1 MTTGPKM
8 KLSVPRVM
16 AGLSRLN
23 LLRYLG
29 ALASRGMEAVGKF
42 GLYMLAARLMGGH
55 ESGLFF
61 LCLTWVNLVS
71 TAARMGLERA
81 IARHIAAE
89 LAIGHGSAAR
99 RVLLVGLAW
108 TTLAGVVAAIVTILV
123 ASTASQ
129 LLFHEPD
136 LRRPL
141 QIAAL
146 VLLPQTLA
154 FVIGFALIGLNRGVS
169 AQIIQSALPATLSL
183 MALLVGFNRIDTL
196 LMSYAGSFSICCVVG
211 ATLLLHEWRATM
223 IDRPDTSGVP
233 HEVLPPLWTTARP
246 FLVIELTQS
255 SLLSLPVLVLGMF
268 SDAMIVSAFS
278 IVSRLTM
285 LINTILISVAMIV
298 APSFARHHRRLEY
311 AAFQRVNRQTKRIA
325 TFICLPLLAAMII
338 FPRHLLSLLGG
349 EFVMAV
355 GALEVLALAQL
366 VNVLLPTQDMILA
379 MTGHGKT
386 LLRLNIQ
393 QLVACCVLSAI
404 LIPTF
409 RLMGA
414 AVLSALI
421 LVQGRVSFA
430 LAVRRLLPEFTLP
443 ARQAQS

>member
-1 MTTGPKM
+1 
-8 KLSVPRVM
+8 
-16 AGLSRLN
+16 
-23 LLRYLG
+23 
-29 ALASRGMEAVGKF
+29 
-42 GLYMLAARLMGGH
+42 
-55 ESGLFF
+55 
-61 LCLTWVNLVS
+61 
-71 TAARMGLERA
+71 
-81 IARHIAAE
+81 
-89 LAIGHGSAAR
+89 
-99 RVLLVGLAW
+99 
-108 TTLAGVVAAIVTILV
+108 
-123 ASTASQ
+123 
-129 LLFHEPD
+129 
-136 LRRPL
+136 
-141 QIAAL
+141 
-146 VLLPQTLA
+146 
-154 FVIGFALIGLNRGVS
+154 
-169 AQIIQSALPATLSL
+169 
-183 MALLVGFNRIDTL
+183 
-196 LMSYAGSFSICCVVG
+196 
-211 ATLLLHEWRATM
+211 M

-379 MTGHGKT
+379 MTGLGKT
-386 LLRLNIQ
+386 LLHLNIQ

>member
-1 MTTGPKM
+1 MTTGQKM
-8 KLSVPRVM
+8 KLSVNRIL
-16 AGLSRLN
+16 AGLCRLN
-23 LLRYLG
+23 LLHYLG

-61 LCLTWVNLVS
+61 LCLTWVNLAS

-89 LAIGHGSAAR
+89 LAIGHGRAAR
-99 RVLLVGLAW
+99 RVLVAGLAW
-108 TTLAGVVAAIVTILV
+108 TALAGVVAAVVTVLV
-123 ASTASQ
+123 AGTASL

-154 FVIGFALIGLNRGVS
+154 FVIGFALIGLNRGVA
-169 AQIIQSALPATLSL
+169 AQIIQSALPAMLSL
-183 MALLVGFNRIDTL
+183 VALLVGFNRIDTL
-196 LMSYAGSFSICCVVG
+196 LVSYAGSFSICCVIG
-211 ATLLLHEWRATM
+211 AALLLYEWHVTM

-233 HEVLPPLWTTARP
+233 HGVLPPLWTTARP

-268 SDAMIVSAFS
+268 SSAMVVSAFS

-311 AAFQRVNRQTKRIA
+311 AAFHRVNLQTQHIA
-325 TFICLPLLAAMII
+325 MLICLPVIAVMMI

-355 GALEVLALAQL
+355 GALEILALAQL

-393 QLVACCVLSAI
+393 QLIACCVLSAA

-409 RLMGA
+409 GLMGA

-430 LAVRRLLPEFTLP
+430 LAVRRLLPEFALP
-443 ARQAQS
+443 AKPAQS

>member
-1 MTTGPKM
+1 
-8 KLSVPRVM
+8 
-16 AGLSRLN
+16 
-23 LLRYLG
+23 
-29 ALASRGMEAVGKF
+29 
-42 GLYMLAARLMGGH
+42 
-55 ESGLFF
+55 
-61 LCLTWVNLVS
+61 
-71 TAARMGLERA
+71 MGLERA

-89 LAIGHGSAAR
+89 LAIGHGRAAR
-99 RVLLVGLAW
+99 RVLVAGLAW
-108 TTLAGVVAAIVTILV
+108 TALAGVVAAVVTVLV
-123 ASTASQ
+123 AGTASL

-154 FVIGFALIGLNRGVS
+154 FVIGFALIGLNRGVA
-169 AQIIQSALPATLSL
+169 AQIIQSALPAMLSL
-183 MALLVGFNRIDTL
+183 VALLVGFNRIDTL
-196 LMSYAGSFSICCVVG
+196 LVSYAGSFSICCVIG
-211 ATLLLHEWRATM
+211 AALLLYEWHVTM

-233 HEVLPPLWTTARP
+233 HGVLPPLWTTARP

-268 SDAMIVSAFS
+268 SSAMVVSAFS

-311 AAFQRVNRQTKRIA
+311 AAFHRVNLQTQHIA
-325 TFICLPLLAAMII
+325 MLICLPVIAVMMI

-355 GALEVLALAQL
+355 GALEILALAQL

-393 QLVACCVLSAI
+393 QLIACCVLSAA

-409 RLMGA
+409 GLMGA

-430 LAVRRLLPEFTLP
+430 LAVRRLLPEFALP
-443 ARQAQS
+443 AKPAQS